1 MTYHHAFDGRA
12 MYHDRLVAGR
22 PEADE
27 PVPRRACDDDR
38 SKGQWAMNP
47 RYGRMADP
55 SPQADMTRDDSPR
68 RRMRAS
74 EHRMGPQITPNQEY
88 HCSNQ
93 HHPWESLSHH
103 RSTLSL
109 IGRHI
114 ARIFSGCGGL
124 VLAYIVCS
132 VSCWQLPAKYLVLA
146 IHLVKAAADPKV
158 TVFPR

>member
-55 SPQADMTRDDSPR
+55 SPQADMTRDDDR
-68 RRMRAS
+68 RSRMRTDQ
-74 EHRMGPQITPNQEY
+74 HRI
-88 HCSNQ
+88 
-93 HHPWESLSHH
+93 
-103 RSTLSL
+103 R
-109 IGRHI
+109 
-114 ARIFSGCGGL
+114 
-124 VLAYIVCS
+124 
-132 VSCWQLPAKYLVLA
+132 
-146 IHLVKAAADPKV
+146 PKGMR
-158 TVFPR
+158 TQNDH